1 MSQFIKNTFLFFL
14 SLLLVF
20 TNLYAINKIPVLGT
34 VEDVNGVLLPD
45 ALITLSR
52 QNNSAVSNRFGEF
65 DLGRI
70 FPNDTMY
77 VIVDGFQKK
86 EFMPSSNMRIKLFPK
101 SIIQEKINNVR
112 NGQTLIIPPGIH
124 FVYPDFNVDSTFGL
138 IISNKSNVTIQGS
151 EKSEIRLL
159 KQDADIL
166 HIFKSNNVIIK
177 NLIIS
182 YEDLEK
188 RTKNFSI
195 SRSQA
200 VDFPD
205 ALALAKNL
213 YGERSFFK
221 YDGSLHHTRGFKEP
235 FIEHNLANVVN
246 IVNSSNITMEGVSL
260 SGYGKV
266 CLAGQNSRN
275 ISINNSVLNNG
286 IYGTVLENCQNVSIS
301 ESIITDN
308 VELYYHKNSDV
319 NYVDNKIKILGY
331 HIPEL
336 IFVEGGSIEMLDE
349 TIIPPPKPTYLISGS
364 FKMSKKEITF
374 DEYDSFCLATGRGL
388 PDDSEWG
395 RGARPVINISY
406 DDAELYC
413 KWLSELTGKKVRL
426 PNVTEWEFAARGG
439 LKGGDDYSY
448 SGNNLLEPVAWCKYN
463 ANKMTEP
470 VGLKAPNELG
480 LFDMS
485 GNVFEYC
492 SSTNDSMI
500 VLKGGSW
507 ANSGVSCRVADEVV
521 SSINHWDD
529 NIGFRIVQ
537 GD

>member
-1 MSQFIKNTFLFFL
+1 MSHFNKNTFLLFL

-20 TNLYAINKIPVLGT
+20 TGLYAINKIPVSGI
-34 VEDVNGVLLPD
+34 VEDVNGVLLSD
-45 ALITLSR
+45 ALITLGR
-52 QNNSAVSNRFGEF
+52 QNSSAISNRFGEF

-77 VIVDGFQKK
+77 VVIDGFQKK
-86 EFMPSSNMRIKLFPK
+86 EFKPSSNMKIKLFPK

-159 KQDADIL
+159 KQDADIFR
-166 HIFKSNNVIIK
+166 IFKSNNVNIK

-188 RTKNFSI
+188 RTKNFYI

-205 ALALAKNL
+205 ALNLAKNMF
-213 YGERSFFK
+213 GQSSFFK
-221 YDGSLHHTRGFKEP
+221 YDGALHHTRGFKEP

-246 IVNSSNITMEGVSL
+246 IEHSSNITMNDVTF
-260 SGYGKV
+260 SGYGKI
-266 CLAGQNSRN
+266 CLSGKNSRN
-275 ISINNSVLNNG
+275 ISINKSVLNSG
-286 IYGTVLENCQNVSIS
+286 IYGTVLKDCQNVSIS
-301 ESIITDN
+301 NSIIMDN
-308 VELYYHKNSDV
+308 VELYYHKNSDI
-319 NYVDNKIKILGY
+319 NYVNNKIKILGH

-374 DEYDSFCLATGRGL
+374 DQYDSFCFATGRGL

-413 KWLSELTGKKVRL
+413 KWLSELTGKKIRL

-439 LKGGDDYSY
+439 LKGGDDYAY
-448 SGNNLLEPVAWCKYN
+448 SGSSLLEPVAWCKYN
-463 ANKMTEP
+463 TNEMTEP
-470 VGLKAPNELG
+470 VGLKTPNELG

>member
-1 MSQFIKNTFLFFL
+1 M
-14 SLLLVF
+14 
-20 TNLYAINKIPVLGT
+20 
-34 VEDVNGVLLPD
+34 
-45 ALITLSR
+45 
-52 QNNSAVSNRFGEF
+52 
-65 DLGRI
+65 
-70 FPNDTMY
+70 
-77 VIVDGFQKK
+77 
-86 EFMPSSNMRIKLFPK
+86 
-101 SIIQEKINNVR
+101 
-112 NGQTLIIPPGIH
+112 
-124 FVYPDFNVDSTFGL
+124 
-138 IISNKSNVTIQGS
+138 
-151 EKSEIRLL
+151 
-159 KQDADIL
+159 
-166 HIFKSNNVIIK
+166 
-177 NLIIS
+177 
-182 YEDLEK
+182 
-188 RTKNFSI
+188 
-195 SRSQA
+195 
-200 VDFPD
+200 
-205 ALALAKNL
+205 AKNL

-301 ESIITDN
+301 ESIIADN
-308 VELYYHKNSDV
+308 VELYYHKNSDM

>member
-1 MSQFIKNTFLFFL
+1 MSQFNKNIFLFFL

-20 TNLYAINKIPVLGT
+20 TNLYAINKIPVSGI
-34 VEDVNGVLLPD
+34 VEDVNGVLLSD

-52 QNNSAVSNRFGEF
+52 QNSSAVSNRFGEF

-77 VIVDGFQKK
+77 VVIDGFQKK
-86 EFMPSSNMRIKLFPK
+86 EFKPSLKMKIKLFPK

-159 KQDADIL
+159 KQDADIFR
-166 HIFKSNNVIIK
+166 IFKSNNIIIK
-177 NLIIS
+177 NLVFS
-182 YEDLEK
+182 YENLEK
-188 RTKNFSI
+188 RIKNFNI

-205 ALALAKNL
+205 ALNLAKNMF
-213 YGERSFFK
+213 GESSFFK
-221 YDGSLHHTRGFKEP
+221 YDGILHHTRGFKEP
-235 FIEHNLANVVN
+235 FIEHNLANVFN
-246 IVNSSNITMEGVSL
+246 IEYSSDITMDDVTF
-260 SGYGKV
+260 SGYGKI
-266 CLAGQNSRN
+266 CLSGQNSRN
-275 ISINNSVLNNG
+275 ISINKSILNNG
-286 IYGTVLENCQNVSIS
+286 IYGTVLKDCQNVSIS
-301 ESIITDN
+301 NSIIMDN

-374 DEYDSFCLATGRGL
+374 DQYDSFCLATGRGL

-395 RGARPVINISY
+395 RGTRPVINITY

-413 KWLSELTGKKVRL
+413 KWLSELTGKKIRL
-426 PNVTEWEFAARGG
+426 PNVAEWEFAARGG
-439 LKGGDDYSY
+439 LKGGDDYAY
-448 SGNNLLEPVAWCKYN
+448 SGSSLLEPVAWCKYN
-463 ANKMTEP
+463 TNEMTEP
-470 VGLKAPNELG
+470 VGLKTPNELG

-492 SSTNDSMI
+492 SSKNDSMI

>member
-1 MSQFIKNTFLFFL
+1 MSQFNKNAFLFFL
-14 SLLLVF
+14 SLLFVF
-20 TNLYAINKIPVLGT
+20 TNLYAVNKISVSGI
-34 VEDVNGVLLPD
+34 VEDVNGVLLSD
-45 ALITLSR
+45 VLITLSR

-65 DLGRI
+65 DLGYI

-77 VIVDGFQKK
+77 VVIDGFQKK
-86 EFMPSSNMRIKLFPK
+86 EFKPITSMKIKLFPK
-101 SIIQEKINNVR
+101 STIQEKINNIR
-112 NGQTLIIPPGIH
+112 NGETLIIPPGIH
-124 FVYPDFNVDSTFGL
+124 FLYPDFNVDSTFGL

-151 EKSEIRLL
+151 ENAEIRLL
-159 KQDADIL
+159 KKNADIFR
-166 HIFKSNNVIIK
+166 IFKSNNINIK

-182 YEDLEK
+182 YEDLDK
-188 RTKNFSI
+188 RTKDFNI

-205 ALALAKNL
+205 ALNLAKNM
-213 YGERSFFK
+213 YGENSVFK
-221 YDGSLHHTRGFKEP
+221 YDGSLHHTKGFKEP
-235 FIEHNLANVVN
+235 FIEHHLANVVN
-246 IVNSSNITMEGVSL
+246 IVNSTNITFDSVTFSAHGRI
-260 SGYGKV
+260 

-275 ISINNSVLNNG
+275 ISINNSVLNDG
-286 IYGTVLENCQNVSIS
+286 IYGTVLKNCQNVSIS
-301 ESIITDN
+301 KSLIMDN
-308 VELYYHKNSDV
+308 AELYYYNNSTL

-331 HIPEL
+331 HVPEL

-349 TIIPPPKPTYLISGS
+349 TIIPPPKPTYLSSES

-374 DEYDSFCLATGRGL
+374 DQYDSFCMAADKGL

-395 RGARPVINISY
+395 RGTRPVINISY

-413 KWLSELTGKKVRL
+413 KWLSDLTGKKFRL

-439 LKGGDDYSY
+439 LKGGDDYAY
-448 SGNNLLEPVAWCKYN
+448 SGNSLLEPVAWCKYN
-463 ANKMTEP
+463 TNGMTEP
-470 VGLKAPNELG
+470 VGLKIPNELG

-507 ANSGVSCRVADEVV
+507 ANSGVGCRVADEVV
-521 SSINHWDD
+521 SSIHHWDD